1 MLDEMFRALADE
13 HRRQVLVAL
22 LDHNPQDDR
31 KVQIPEDIELDDAEL
46 AQLQSDMFHVHL
58 PKLEQAGFIRWDRET
73 HHVEKGP
80 RFDSIRPLLELMSNH
95 ADELP
100 GEWQ

>member
-1 MLDEMFRALADE
+1 MLDEMFRVLADE
-13 HRRQVLVAL
+13 HRRRVLVAL
-22 LDHNPQDDR
+22 LDHNPQDDGL
-31 KVQIPEDIELDDAEL
+31 VQVPEDLELDAAEQ

-58 PKLEQAGFIRWDRET
+58 PKLEQAEFIRWDREK

-80 RFDSIRPLLELMSNH
+80 RFDAIRPLLELMRNH

-100 GEWQ
+100 GDWP